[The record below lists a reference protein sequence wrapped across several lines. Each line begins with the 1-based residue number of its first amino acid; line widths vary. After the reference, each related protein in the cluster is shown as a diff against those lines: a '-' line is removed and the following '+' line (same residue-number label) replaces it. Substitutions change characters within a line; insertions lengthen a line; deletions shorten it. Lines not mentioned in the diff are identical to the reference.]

1 METNAAE
8 IYSRIKP
15 VLIEHKY
22 LLLYLIVG
30 IWTFQMASHLPNPGL
45 DPSWIVGIN
54 WAHVN
59 DFQFGTDVVFTYGV
73 LGFLGQPLILDYDLW
88 KMGIIFS
95 ALVNFLLIFSSYLLL
110 REFCARWYHYVFLIP
125 ILLVIL
131 PVTAPQWKMLI
142 SLSLFLYLILVQKST
157 PGTHLL
163 YLSAI
168 GFGLAVNS
176 LIKFDML
183 WNSLY
188 LILVFCGINYVTK
201 HNIRQGATLL
211 ASFSVSFLAIWL
223 TMQQH
228 LENILPYLIGGLE
241 LTRGYSEAMAISG
254 SLWQVVAGCISFL
267 FIIMVGVYFFIQKRR
282 ELVVFFIL
290 TGFMLFS
297 VFKSGFVRHDAHI
310 LTFLAVFA
318 LFLGFTLVLLTNK
331 LKTSKLKRIVT
342 FDIILCLAMIGSF
355 MVSIC
360 IIVPW
365 APQINVISQA
375 PSNELSL
382 HIMSNE
388 TLFDNLVASQKEII
402 KNAYPLEAA
411 LIDRIDN
418 QSVDIFPWDVAL
430 CWAYDLNWSPRP
442 VFQSYTAYTPYL
454 DTINSQ
460 HFVDD
465 EESPKNILYFYSS
478 IDGRYPLFE
487 EPETFRTILNNYS
500 YVDQSNGFI
509 QLNRSSRPVGEAE
522 DIGLKTVGMG
532 EPIDIPDYNGEIFGY
547 IDVRHTLWGTLMK
560 TVYKPEPVYV
570 QFRLKDGVVSQW
582 YRFIPD
588 NAVNGLFLSQYVGDA
603 DTLAWIF
610 QGHLINDI
618 HTITIRTDHP
628 EYYEDTIQVRF
639 VGLPIQ
645 SDQGDFMDPNSK
657 SIRFYWLTPDMKSA
671 SGGGALEASYYRK
684 HVNIR
689 LGSESMPAIFEH
701 PQGPTGTTI
710 VYENIDIREGSRLE
724 FSIGIDEG
732 VWDKPESD
740 GVTFE
745 IHLHDPIANTTQEVF
760 SYTLD
765 PAHVTQDRVWHHFA
779 IPLEGY
785 PAGNV
790 SVLFITRPNG
800 NAAYD
805 WAWWGD
811 PKIVW

>member
-1 METNAAE
+1 METSVIE

-15 VLIEHKY
+15 ALIEHKY
-22 LLLYLIVG
+22 FFLYLMVG
-30 IWTFQMASHLPNPGL
+30 VWTFQLFSHLPNPGL
-45 DPSWIVGIN
+45 DPSWGIGIN

-59 DFQFGTDVVFTYGV
+59 NFQFGTDAVFTYGI
-73 LGFLGQPLILDYDLW
+73 LGFLGHPLTLDYNLW
-88 KMGIIFS
+88 KMSIIFS
-95 ALVNFLLIFSSYLLL
+95 VLTNFLLIFSSYLLL

-188 LILVFCGINYVTK
+188 LIVAFCSIGFISK
-201 HNIRQGATLL
+201 RNIKQGAILII
-211 ASFSVSFLAIWL
+211 SFILSFWAIWL

-228 LENILPYLIGGLE
+228 PENILPYLRGGFE

-254 SLWQVVAGCISFL
+254 PLWHVIVGCISLL
-267 FIIMVGVYFFIQKRR
+267 FIMMVGVYFFIHKRR
-282 ELVVFFIL
+282 DLVIFFIL
-290 TGFMLFS
+290 TGFTLFS
-297 VFKSGFVRHDAHI
+297 VFKSGFVRHDTHVLI
-310 LTFLAVFA
+310 FLAVCA
-318 LFLGFTLVLLTNK
+318 LFLGFILGLLTDE
-331 LKTSKLKRIVT
+331 LKTSKMKPFMT
-342 FDIILCLAMIGSF
+342 FNIILCLAMIASF
-355 MVSIC
+355 MASIC
-360 IIVPW
+360 IIAPW
-365 APQINVISQA
+365 ALQANVISNA
-375 PSNELSL
+375 PSTELSL
-382 HIMSNE
+382 RLMSDE
-388 TLFDNLVASQKEII
+388 TLFDNLVASRKESI
-402 KNAYPLEAA
+402 KDIYPLKLT
-411 LIDRIDN
+411 LIDRINN

-430 CWAYDLNWSPRP
+430 CWTYDLNWSPRP

-454 DTINSQ
+454 DTINNQ
-460 HFVDD
+460 HFVAD
-465 EESPKNILYFYSS
+465 EGSPKNILYAYSS

-487 EPETFRTILNNYS
+487 EPKTFRTILNNYS
-500 YVDQSNGFI
+500 YVDQSSGFI
-509 QLNRSSRPVGEAE
+509 HLNRSSRPVGEAE
-522 DIGLKTVGMG
+522 DIGLKTVKMG
-532 EPIDIPDYNGEIFGY
+532 EPIGIPEYNGEVFGH
-547 IDVRHTLWGTLMK
+547 IDVQYTLLGNLMK
-560 TVYKPEPVYV
+560 SIYKPEPVYV
-570 QFRLKDGVVSQW
+570 QFQLKDGITSQW

-710 VYENIDIREGSRLE
+710 VYENIGIREGSRLE

-740 GVTFE
+740 GVIFE